1 LLILK
6 GMIGGLFNAGFLAA
20 LLLVPA
26 GWVSGGTWRWPRALV
41 FLATYFVLVEAGVMV
56 LAIAAPASLKAR
68 LRGPVSRKQ
77 PVADRIVTAILM
89 LSFIAWI
96 IFIPIDVFH
105 LKLLPT
111 PPFVVSLC
119 GGVLF
124 LAGYAIIM
132 TAIYQNSFAIPVV
145 EDQTERG
152 QVLVDTGLYA
162 HVRHPLYLGVL
173 PFFAGLALW
182 LESYAALIATSV
194 VIGVLV
200 ARIFV
205 EESTL
210 RRTLPHYGE
219 YMQKVRYRLIPFVW

>member
-1 LLILK
+1 LLILR
-6 GMIGGLFNAGFLAA
+6 GMISGLFNAGFLAA

-26 GWVSGGTWRWPRALV
+26 GLVSGGTWRWPRAHV
-41 FLATYFVLVEAGVMV
+41 FLAAYCVILEAGTIV

-77 PVADRIVTAILM
+77 PAADRIVTAILM
-89 LSFIAWI
+89 LSLLAWI
-96 IFIPIDVFH
+96 IFIPIDVFN
-105 LKLLPT
+105 LKLLPA
-111 PPFVVSLC
+111 PPFAVSLC
-119 GGVLF
+119 GGILF
-124 LAGYAIIM
+124 LVGFAIIL
-132 TAIYQNSFAIPVV
+132 TAIYQNSFAVPFV

-162 HVRHPLYLGVL
+162 HVRHPLYLGAL

-194 VIGVLV
+194 LIGLLV

-205 EESTL
+205 EENTL
-210 RRTLPHYGE
+210 RRTLPHYGK
-219 YMQKVRYRLIPFVW
+219 YTQKVRYRLIPFVW